1 MSNVAFVVAAFGV
14 TWIALLG
21 YLVRLRRVTHQ
32 SRALLERANTAAN
45 R

>member
-1 MSNVAFVVAAFGV
+1 MSNWTYVVAAFAV
-14 TWIALLG
+14 TWIALAG
-21 YLVRLRRVTHQ
+21 YLVRLRRVTQH